1 MTKCATTLMC
11 IAVLCVLMP
20 MHAMARTRTTQKS
33 LRNASAIVEALPLDS
48 VAVAESGINP
58 NAVTLRGY
66 SKRASDSKESF
77 FITNNTAHS
86 ITSVNIMLRYTTMS
100 SQLLHE
106 RTVTLP
112 VTLKAGQSQLVSIKS
127 WDVQRLFYHYA
138 GPKPRKSATP
148 YKVAFRLTGY
158 AIPVGN

>member
-20 MHAMARTRTTQKS
+20 MNVVARTRTTQKS

-86 ITSVNIMLRYTTMS
+86 ITSVDIHHELTT
-100 SQLLHE
+100 
-106 RTVTLP
+106 
-112 VTLKAGQSQLVSIKS
+112 
-127 WDVQRLFYHYA
+127 
-138 GPKPRKSATP
+138 
-148 YKVAFRLTGY
+148 VA
-158 AIPVGN
+158 